1 MKFFK
6 QYWFLFL
13 WAFVTTIALKYGD
26 MPLKSMADWFSAIFV
41 SGILSICFWY
51 IIQGIPGFF
60 KHLKEI

>member
-6 QYWFLFL
+6 KYWFFAL
-13 WAFVTTIALKYGD
+13 WAFVTSVTLKTGD
-26 MPLKSMADWFSAIFV
+26 MPLNSISDWVEFIFV
-41 SGILSICFWY
+41 SGLLSICFWY